1 MVRSALTVVPAA
13 LIQFCC
19 CAGLVLLSI
28 GVTPGARAADYVVE
42 NDGIYQPLTAAPG
55 DVARGEKVLVEREL
69 GNCLACHAAAV
80 DAEFFGTT
88 GPTLLG
94 VGARLTRAQ
103 LRLRVV
109 DPKQINPAT
118 MMPAYFRATGLQRVL
133 PALIGKTILSAQQ
146 VEDVVAF
153 LATQKQAP

>member
-1 MVRSALTVVPAA
+1 MVRIA
-13 LIQFCC
+13 LIQIVCR
-19 CAGLVLLSI
+19 AGLVLLSM
-28 GVTPGARAADYVVE
+28 GVPPGAWAADYVVE
-42 NDGIYQPLTAAPG
+42 NDGIAQPLTTAPG
-55 DVARGEKVLVEREL
+55 DVARGEKVLVDREL
-69 GNCLACHAAAV
+69 GNCLACHGAAV

-94 VGARLTRAQ
+94 VGARLTTAQ

-109 DPKQINPAT
+109 DPKRINPAT

-133 PALIGKTILSAQQ
+133 PALVGKTILSAQQ

>member
-1 MVRSALTVVPAA
+1 MVGIA
-13 LIQFCC
+13 LIQIVCR
-19 CAGLVLLSI
+19 AGLVLLSM
-28 GVTPGARAADYVVE
+28 GVPPGAWAADYVVE
-42 NDGIYQPLTAAPG
+42 NDGIAQPLTAAPG
-55 DVARGEKVLVEREL
+55 DVARGEKVLVDREL
-69 GNCLACHAAAV
+69 GNCLACHGAAV

-94 VGARLTRAQ
+94 VGARLTTAQ

-109 DPKQINPAT
+109 DPKRINPAT

-133 PALIGKTILSAQQ
+133 PALVGKTILSAQQ

-153 LATQKQAP
+153 LATQKQVP